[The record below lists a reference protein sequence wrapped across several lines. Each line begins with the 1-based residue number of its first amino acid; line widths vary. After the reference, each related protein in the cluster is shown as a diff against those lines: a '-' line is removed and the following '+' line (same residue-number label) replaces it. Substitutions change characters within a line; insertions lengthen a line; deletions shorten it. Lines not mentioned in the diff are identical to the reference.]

1 MASVAPKRRQQCK
14 EEMGVRGGCEGSRV
28 ILPASSSS
36 RMDEYSSLNS
46 KEG

>member
-28 ILPASSSS
+28 ILPASS

-46 KEG
+46 REG